1 MIIQQWIMICQ
12 KPGENHEQQVVQF
25 FSHLQHR
32 SEETITTLFKIYAEY
47 IAEVNFTNY
56 LQNKV
61 CASKVNIE
69 HIFG

>member
-1 MIIQQWIMICQ
+1 MICQ

-25 FSHLQHR
+25 FTHLQQR
-32 SEETITTLFKIYAEY
+32 SEETITLLFKIYAEY

-61 CASKVNIE
+61 FLESSGNSERV
-69 HIFG
+69 